1 MSKQCDIVRDIL
13 PLYVDGACSEASA
26 EMVKEH
32 LNACADCNAIYQ
44 KLLSHTSEDVL
55 HEESESVI
63 MRHEAK
69 EKQRGRKKITIA
81 VLVSIALCIIAIFTA
96 LFLLPINIAY
106 EPVKIDFPFEVED
119 VENVEMYH
127 YDGVPASAEKKVV
140 VAENDIKT
148 LYDKFKDLSLKDK
161 TTEETAG
168 ADVTSFRFNLSD
180 GTSYDL
186 IYACYGVKNGE
197 LKSAAGGFK
206 YFTSADI
213 GSYWNN
219 LNRELEATPV
229 NESELPGA
237 ESTSQNDILQVGIRK
252 ATAGVYDEE
261 GLKFTWSVENIGDY
275 SVSFDKNMIAQIVL
289 NGEDYAFETEAVTL
303 EPGEAYSVDI
313 SIPYPVARQN
323 GTNNVKITATTGDT
337 TATYKE
343 SFTH

>member
-1 MSKQCDIVRDIL
+1 MKRKVTIIK
-13 PLYVDGACSEASA
+13 YKKEN
-26 EMVKEH
+26 EM
-32 LNACADCNAIYQ
+32 
-44 KLLSHTSEDVL
+44 
-55 HEESESVI
+55 
-63 MRHEAK
+63 
-69 EKQRGRKKITIA
+69 KKITALIFA
-81 VLVSIALCIIAIFTA
+81 LILTLGLVGCNGKTV
-96 LFLLPINIAY
+96 N
-106 EPVKIDFPFEVED
+106 IDFPFEVED
-119 VENVEMYH
+119 VESVEIYH

-140 VAENDIKT
+140 VAESDIKT
-148 LYDKFKDLSLKDK
+148 LYDMFKGLSLKDK
-161 TTEETAG
+161 TAEETAG

-180 GTSYDL
+180 GSSYDL
-186 IYACYGVKNGE
+186 IYACYGVKNGK
-197 LKSAAGGFK
+197 LKSEAGDFE

-275 SVSFDKNMIAQIVL
+275 SVSYDKNMIAQIVL

>member
-1 MSKQCDIVRDIL
+1 M
-13 PLYVDGACSEASA
+13 
-26 EMVKEH
+26 
-32 LNACADCNAIYQ
+32 
-44 KLLSHTSEDVL
+44 
-55 HEESESVI
+55 
-63 MRHEAK
+63 
-69 EKQRGRKKITIA
+69 KKITALIFA
-81 VLVSIALCIIAIFTA
+81 LILTLGLVGCNGKTV
-96 LFLLPINIAY
+96 N
-106 EPVKIDFPFEVED
+106 IDFPFEVAD
-119 VENVEMYH
+119 VESVEMYH

-140 VAENDIKT
+140 VAESDIKT
-148 LYDKFKDLSLKDK
+148 LYDMFKGLSLKDK
-161 TTEETAG
+161 TAEETAG

-180 GTSYDL
+180 GSSYDL
-186 IYACYGVKNGE
+186 IYDCDGVKNGK
-197 LKSAAGGFK
+197 LKSEAGDFE

-219 LNRELEATPV
+219 LNKELEATPV

-313 SIPYPVARQN
+313 SIPYPVARQD

>member
-1 MSKQCDIVRDIL
+1 MKKIAK
-13 PLYVDGACSEASA
+13 YK
-26 EMVKEH
+26 KEH
-32 LNACADCNAIYQ
+32 
-44 KLLSHTSEDVL
+44 E
-55 HEESESVI
+55 
-63 MRHEAK
+63 M
-69 EKQRGRKKITIA
+69 KKITALIFA
-81 VLVSIALCIIAIFTA
+81 LILTLGLVGCNGKTV
-96 LFLLPINIAY
+96 N
-106 EPVKIDFPFEVED
+106 IDFPFEVED
-119 VENVEMYH
+119 VESVEMYH

-140 VAENDIKT
+140 VAESDIKT
-148 LYDKFKDLSLKDK
+148 LYDMFKGLSLKDK
-161 TTEETAG
+161 TAEETAG

-186 IYACYGVKNGE
+186 IYACYGAKNGN
-197 LKSAAGGFK
+197 LKSESGDFE
-206 YFTSADI
+206 Y
-213 GSYWNN
+213 YWNN
-219 LNRELEATPV
+219 LNNELEATPV
-229 NESELPGA
+229 NESELPGE
-237 ESTSQNDILQVGIRK
+237 ESTSQNDILQIGIRK